1 MALGR
6 LDEIKRGREGRWW
19 AAAVDGG
26 PAVKL
31 FLASQS
37 SSDACDTSLYWKGVA
52 NPSHISQFLDSL
64 SKSWG
69 RFKLWDNTQDAP
81 QELGPSDI
89 GAGSPKFPSGRVYL
103 GIRRSE
109 GADGV
114 MDVWADGE
122 NATHGLTREVG
133 VAMPHQLLGHE
144 GIEDACKSLLAQTL
158 LGGGSL
164 KETEVSSLL
173 SAVKDTVK
181 DHFQ

>member
-1 MALGR
+1 MALSR
-6 LDEIKRGREGRWW
+6 LGEIKGGREGRWW
-19 AAAVDGG
+19 AATVDGG

-37 SSDACDTSLYWKGVA
+37 SSEICDTSLYWKGVA
-52 NPSHISQFLDSL
+52 SPSHIGQFLNSL

-81 QELGPSDI
+81 KELGPSDI
-89 GAGSPKFPSGRVYL
+89 GVGSPKFPAGRVYL

-122 NATHGLTREVG
+122 KTSRMA
-133 VAMPHQLLGHE
+133 
-144 GIEDACKSLLAQTL
+144 
-158 LGGGSL
+158 
-164 KETEVSSLL
+164 
-173 SAVKDTVK
+173 
-181 DHFQ
+181 